1 MTDKITLSQDEV
13 EHINQR
19 YREAHG
25 EAIGRMAAMSVMGST
40 IEELE
45 RENAELR
52 AELAAIKPD
61 WKDAPDNAEFLTQDE
76 QWTWEFHEV
85 EPHPVETAETEDDY
99 GWWGSR
105 GWCDHVYNK
114 NWRNTLERR
123 PEET

>member
-1 MTDKITLSQDEV
+1 MM
-13 EHINQR
+13 N
-19 YREAHG
+19 EA
-25 EAIGRMAAMSVMGST
+25 EAKDRLIDVM
-40 IEELE
+40 

-52 AELAAIKPD
+52 ARVSEIEARYDSVTISLKEKCAELAAIKPA
-61 WKDAPDNAEFLTQDE
+61 WSDAPDNAEFLTQDE

-105 GWCDHVYNK
+105 GWCDYVYNK